1 MNGRQRAA
9 HPSRVK
15 VTGPLA
21 GYADGFS
28 QALAERGYHPQ
39 VIGRQALLMADLSA
53 WLESCGLSG
62 GALTPEATGDF
73 VRDRRASGHRV
84 LASARAL
91 GPLLGYLR
99 SLGAAPAAVLP
110 APRTPAETLL
120 AEFAGYLT
128 REQGLSAMS
137 VNSYVRHARPFVA
150 GLGEPLA
157 AALAGLSAAQVTGF
171 MTRHHSQWGRGTAQA
186 TVTALR
192 SLLRFLYAA
201 GHVTEPLADA
211 VPPVAH
217 WQLAGLP
224 AGVSADHVAAVL
236 ASCDRRAASGRRDYA
251 ILMLLSRLG
260 LRAGEVA
267 AIELGDVG
275 WEAGEIA
282 VRGKGRRTETLPLP
296 ADAGEALADYVQHA
310 RPRCAGRP
318 LLVILHAPYTGL
330 TRRHI
335 LAVVYRACERAGLP
349 RFGAHKLRH
358 AVACDL
364 LRNGASLV
372 EVGQLLRHR
381 DERTTAIYAKVDI
394 DALRALARPCPEA
407 GAL

>member
-1 MNGRQRAA
+1 MNDRQRAA

-15 VTGPLA
+15 VTGSLA
-21 GYADGFS
+21 GYADGFR

-39 VIGRQALLMADLSA
+39 VIGRQVLLMAALSA
-53 WLESCGLSG
+53 WLESRGFSG
-62 GALTPEATGDF
+62 SALTAEAAADF
-73 VRDRRASGHRV
+73 VRDRRAAGHRV

-91 GPLLGYLR
+91 GPLLQYLR
-99 SLGAAPAAVLP
+99 GLGAAPAAAVP
-110 APRTPAETLL
+110 APRTPAEALL

-128 REQGLSAMS
+128 RERGMSPMS
-137 VNSYVRHARPFVA
+137 VSSYVRHARPFVA

-157 AALAGLSAAQVTGF
+157 DALAGLSAAQVTGF
-171 MTRHHSQWGRGTAQA
+171 MTSHHRQWGRGTAQA

-192 SLLRFLYAA
+192 ALLRFLHAA
-201 GHVTEPLADA
+201 GHVPEPLAGA

-224 AGVSADHVAAVL
+224 SGVSPDHVAALL
-236 ASCDRRAASGRRDYA
+236 AGCDRRSAPGRRDYA
-251 ILMLLSRLG
+251 ILVLLSRLG

-267 AIELGDVG
+267 AIQLGDVD
-275 WEAGEIA
+275 WKAGEIT
-282 VRGKGRRTETLPLP
+282 VRGKGRRTEALPLP

-330 TRRHI
+330 TRAHI
-335 LAVVYRACERAGLP
+335 LAVVYRACDRAGLP

-364 LRNGASLV
+364 LRNGASLA

-394 DALRALARPCPEA
+394 DALRALAQPCPGA